1 MCWYAH
7 GEPFVP
13 HETMVERMTES
24 TSSTSNV
31 HGIETNNNNPYRT
44 IIMDTMRMN
53 QGHAGQYPIVDEEL
67 NADVARFFDL
77 LKDSDK
83 PL

>member
-1 MCWYAH
+1 
-7 GEPFVP
+7 
-13 HETMVERMTES
+13 MVERMTES

-53 QGHAGQYPIVDEEL
+53 QGHAGQYPIVD
-67 NADVARFFDL
+67 
-77 LKDSDK
+77 K
-83 PL
+83 